1 MLEFLTIMAWIGKIV
16 AMFAALAVIV
26 LVIMAWAGTEMKKSR
41 ETREKSNSVL
51 QKCGRGDIRIQK

>member
-1 MLEFLTIMAWIGKIV
+1 MGKPLKSFSGRLTKSIII
-16 AMFAALAVIV
+16 IV
-26 LVIMAWAGTEMKKSR
+26 LVIMAWAGNTMKKSR